1 MYKTYTYSW
10 LWIDTL
16 GWLMSAFMW
25 FLIFLLAVDNW
36 YNGPGYGDGS
46 GWGYNEFI
54 PFSDL
59 KDSSKGFLVNDVLM
73 VQVEIEAI
81 SSTKYFPS

>member
-1 MYKTYTYSW
+1 MTNEC
-10 LWIDTL
+10 
-16 GWLMSAFMW
+16 
-25 FLIFLLAVDNW
+25 FLVIFLFLLAVDNW
-36 YNGPGYGDGS
+36 FIGPAYGYGS

-59 KDSSKGFLVNDVLM
+59 KDSSKGFLVNDILKVE
-73 VQVEIEAI
+73 VEIEAI